1 MVMESILS
9 QEEFRKEMSEERRI
23 TFELLD
29 NQTRKVLTDPGE
41 FTALL
46 NMLAQ
51 GTATT
56 VSNTLLVQ
64 AQFPSATAVLPRD
77 DWEAKGLDII
87 QDDRGY
93 YPLGIRQFA
102 VNGEYQGKDG
112 KPHTRYK
119 VYKGFDAAQTT
130 NPELARQLT
139 APQRPSKVFIN
150 ADPLYTMNR
159 ALFEASPIECI
170 PYKPQLFIDPAENI
184 TEETGVKYIP
194 ETHTVVIR
202 KVPQEL
208 WYRALT
214 YEIALGLYHREEG
227 SRFSRE
233 KHGLDAAVIAYLLSR
248 RMGLSNVS
256 FSMDSRQMPIDHP
269 LPEFRWR
276 MQKCMDLTQTLY
288 HRVTE
293 KLKRLQAPVPNH
305 QHGEFFREAVISR

>member
-1 MVMESILS
+1 MEPILS
-9 QEEFRKEMSEERRI
+9 KEEFREKMSEDRRI

-29 NQTRKVLTDPGE
+29 EQTRKVMMDPRE
-41 FTALL
+41 FVALL
-46 NMLAQ
+46 DMLAQ
-51 GTATT
+51 GVATT

-64 AQFPSATAVLPRD
+64 AQFPSASAVLPRD
-77 DWEAKGLDII
+77 DWEAKGLEII

-102 VNGEYQGKDG
+102 VDGEYQGKDG

-130 NPELARQLT
+130 DPELARQLT

-150 ADPLYTMNR
+150 ADPLHTMNR
-159 ALFEASPIECI
+159 ALFESSPVECI
-170 PYKPQLFIDPAENI
+170 PYKQQIFIDPAENI

-202 KVPQEL
+202 KIPQAL
-208 WYRALT
+208 WYPALT

-233 KHGLDAAVIAYLLSR
+233 KHGLDAAVIAYLLSK

-256 FSMDSRQMPIDHP
+256 FAFDPKQLPADQP
-269 LPEFRWR
+269 LPAFRR
-276 MQKCMDLTQTLY
+276 RLQKCMDLTQALY

-293 KLKRLQAPVPNH
+293 KLKRLQAPAPN
-305 QHGEFFREAVISR
+305 QQRNGFFREAVIAR